1 MRALSDVE
9 NISLAAILKMESD
22 GVIMQRAIN
31 TLISDEY
38 LKRQSEASILATEG
52 RIKGIQQ
59 FISENNVQ
67 QKVELKEYNN
77 L

>member
-1 MRALSDVE
+1 MRELSDVE

-22 GVIMQRAIN
+22 GVIMQRAIDG
-31 TLISDEY
+31 LISEGG

-59 FISENNVQ
+59 FINENNIPVA
-67 QKVELKEYNN
+67 KEE
-77 L
+77 

>member
-22 GVIMQRAIN
+22 GVIMQRTIN
-31 TLISDEY
+31 TLISDKD

-59 FISENNVQ
+59 FISENNVS
-67 QKVELKEYNN
+67 VAKEG
-77 L
+77 

>member
-9 NISLAAILKMESD
+9 NISLAVVLKMESD

-31 TLISDEY
+31 TLISDED

-52 RIKGIQQ
+52 RIKAIQQ
-59 FISENNVQ
+59 FINENNVS
-67 QKVELKEYNN
+67 VAKEE
-77 L
+77 